1 VRDRTYLKEVAA
13 QVPHC
18 LCTGGMA
25 LQGKIASSDAIALI
39 AGANDSIACIQ
50 ELSA

>member
-1 VRDRTYLKEVAA
+1 VRKRPHFKEHVGP
-13 QVPHC
+13 VPYH
-18 LCTGGMA
+18 LCTGGVA
-25 LQGKIASSDAIALI
+25 LQRKIASSDAIALI